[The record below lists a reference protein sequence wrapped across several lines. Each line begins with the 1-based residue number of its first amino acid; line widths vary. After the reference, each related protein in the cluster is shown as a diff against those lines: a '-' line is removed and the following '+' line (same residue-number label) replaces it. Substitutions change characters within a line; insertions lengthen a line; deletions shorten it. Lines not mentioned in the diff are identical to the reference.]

1 MILYLRVWKLEL
13 SYDLGFAYAKA
24 MYSRQD
30 TSSTISQAS
39 GPLLGS
45 FSASKI
51 MELPKD
57 YANVELG
64 FRLNDKISFGGIAKY
79 MGKAK
84 KG

>member
-1 MILYLRVWKLEL
+1 MHLNSADDTIFKGVELEL

-30 TSSTISQAS
+30 TSSTISQTS

-51 MELPKD
+51 MELQ
-57 YANVELG
+57 
-64 FRLNDKISFGGIAKY
+64 KI
-79 MGKAK
+79 MQM
-84 KG
+84 